1 MNVKQIVLDYFSKKG
16 GLPGSTTEEQLTCA
30 YLDSKIIDS
39 MGIIEMI
46 TYFEDT
52 LGIRFSPEDL
62 MSQEFQTVGGLITLI
77 EKIQKRDS

>member
-1 MNVKQIVLDYFSKKG
+1 
-16 GLPGSTTEEQLTCA
+16 
-30 YLDSKIIDS
+30 